1 LAHEYLLDRY
11 FDANADGQPGG
22 AKHPGILIE
31 ITHQRTTA
39 VNLRFTIYD
48 LGNSE

>member
-39 VNLRFTIYD
+39 RRRRAI
-48 LGNSE
+48 